1 MNAYSNDVAFYVAS
15 KRVIPEGGYE
25 VDRSMIFYGQPG
37 PLAEDTE
44 DQIVRVV
51 RSLRQR
57 QTPAGLLVAQSD
69 ARIDPRCAGRWNCSR
84 RNRNRRKESSGHEKR
99 RKARRCDTI
108 QHTAELPSHGD

>member
-51 RSLRQR
+51 KELA
-57 QTPAGLLVAQSD
+57 PAAD
-69 ARIDPRCAGRWNCSR
+69 TRRPTGR
-84 RNRNRRKESSGHEKR
+84 
-99 RKARRCDTI
+99 
-108 QHTAELPSHGD
+108 AE